1 MESTS
6 WSEILDY
13 ANRIFN
19 AVLFEV
25 KGTPITLGN
34 IFVFILF
41 IGLTV
46 ALAYFVRKLLLR
58 RVLDRFNIEKGMS
71 YTLSRITQY
80 FIISIG
86 ALLSLQFIGLDLSSL
101 AVVFGLLSVGIGFG
115 LQNVTS
121 NFISGLIIL
130 FERPISVG
138 DRVSVNNIEGD
149 ITQINIRSTKVRTI
163 NNISIIVPNS
173 EFVSKDVINYSYGD
187 PTYRLDVN
195 VGVSYGS
202 DLDKVLNAMKEVA
215 DENDMVLED
224 PEAEV
229 HLVEFGDSA
238 WNMQLRAWI
247 GDVKFYPRLRNE
259 LNQAI
264 VRKFREYD
272 IQIPFPQRDLHLRS
286 TVPLTGE
293 MPGTRHEEKQIRGDA
308 PEPKQREGG
317 ESVDKRSSG
326 KSEKARR
333 SPEEDRE
340 LDPRDRKRREEV
352 KRREREM
359 LEDQTRD
366 EKEGEE
372 NGQGEN
378 KEKPDD

>member
-6 WSEILDY
+6 WNDILDY
-13 ANRIFN
+13 GIRVFN

-34 IFVFILF
+34 IFVFLVF
-41 IGLTV
+41 IALSV
-46 ALAYFVRKLLLR
+46 ALAYFVRKLLMR
-58 RVLDRFNIEKGMS
+58 KVLERFKIEKGMS

-86 ALLSLQFIGLDLSSL
+86 TLLSLQFIGLDLSSL

-130 FERPISVG
+130 FERPIAVG

-187 PTYRLDVN
+187 PTYRLNVN

-202 DLDKVLNAMKEVA
+202 DLEKVLKAMREVA
-215 DENDMVLED
+215 DENEMVLDD

-247 GDVKFYPRLRNE
+247 GDVKFYPKLRNE
-259 LNQAI
+259 LHQGI
-264 VRKFREYD
+264 VRKFREYE

-286 TVPLTGE
+286 TVPLSGE
-293 MPGTRHEEKQIRGDA
+293 MPDAEHEEKEAQGEV
-308 PEPKQREGG
+308 PEPGDGEGKQIAEKKEKRKK
-317 ESVDKRSSG
+317 DRSS
-326 KSEKARR
+326 SED
-333 SPEEDRE
+333 DRE
-340 LDPRDRKRREEV
+340 MDPRDRERREEV

-359 LEDQTRD
+359 LDEQTRD
-366 EKEGEE
+366 GGEKDIDDTDD
-372 NGQGEN
+372 
-378 KEKPDD
+378 KEKPGD